1 VGTPPAC
8 SLPEAGKYF
17 PHRQEILPPVKD
29 NFRFRRGSFACG
41 LDYISVLESF
51 HFVQEYYQ
59 QIQEYYQQIQESS
72 LLARESFL
80 PLQER
85 LLLPLLECY
94 PFGREIFLLEQENY
108 LLIPESFLSG

>member
-59 QIQEYYQQIQESS
+59 QIQESS